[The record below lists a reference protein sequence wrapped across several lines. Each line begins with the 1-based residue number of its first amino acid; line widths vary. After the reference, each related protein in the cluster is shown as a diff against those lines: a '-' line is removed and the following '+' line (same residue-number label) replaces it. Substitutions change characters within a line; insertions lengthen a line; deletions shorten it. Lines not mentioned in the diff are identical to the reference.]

1 MTGALRTRK
10 SLGRYAIYDQIGA
23 GGMATVHLGRMRGAL
38 GFALTVA
45 VKRLLPAYVKVR
57 PFVEMFVDEARLS
70 ARVRHPNVVPIF
82 DVVAE
87 DRELFLVMEYVP
99 GVTLADLLAL
109 ASEKGERLPPRVAT
123 GILCGALE
131 GLHAAHEAKSE
142 RGEPL
147 GLVHRD
153 VSPQNILVGADG
165 IARVLDFGVAKA
177 AGRVHASA
185 EGTLKGKI
193 QYMAPEHLA
202 ANITSRASDIYSA
215 AVVLW
220 EALTGRRLFQVDTMK
235 ELVEQRLLD
244 DVEPPSK
251 IVPDLPRAI
260 DAIIR
265 RATAQVPEA
274 RFATAREMSAAIE
287 EALPGAPSEVSAWVQ
302 RVAAEELASRAA
314 VVSAVERRTAGRV
327 DTAIAW
333 IGRAEITDEL
343 PSGDEPGAPSE
354 SATTVVIGEP
364 ADDDAAASMRAPLA
378 PSKRLGTKVAIVV
391 AVVAAIAALVVALR
405 A

>member
-1 MTGALRTRK
+1 MTEARRTRK

-87 DRELFLVMEYVP
+87 DRELSLVMEYVP
-99 GVTLADLLAL
+99 GVTLAHLLAL
-109 ASEKGERLPPRVAT
+109 ANERGDRLPPRVAT
-123 GILCGALE
+123 GIVGGALA
-131 GLHAAHEAKSE
+131 GLHAAHEARGE
-142 RGEPL
+142 GGEPL

-202 ANITSRASDIYSA
+202 ANITTRASDIYSA

-220 EALTGRRLFQVDTMK
+220 EALTGRRLFQVETMK

-244 DVEPPSK
+244 DIVPPSSL
-251 IVPDLPRAI
+251 VPELPPAI

-274 RFATAREMSAAIE
+274 RFATAREMSMAIAE
-287 EALPGAPSEVSAWVQ
+287 VLPGTPSEVSAWVQ
-302 RVAAEELASRAA
+302 RVAADDLAARAA
-314 VVSAVERRTAGRV
+314 IVTAVERRTAGRV

-343 PSGDEPGAPSE
+343 PSGDEAPMLRD
-354 SATTVVIGEP
+354 ATTVVIGEP
-364 ADDDAAASMRAPLA
+364 AEDDAAASVRASLA
-378 PSKRLGTKVAIVV
+378 PAPRRWSTLVIVV
-391 AVVAAIAALVVALR
+391 AVLAAIAALLSALR